1 VNPKNFFA
9 ELKRRNVYKVAIAY
23 AVVGWLLIQIATQVF
38 PFFEIPNWGIRLIVL
53 LIAIGFPVALIIAWA
68 FELTPEGIKRA
79 EAVDEAEKR
88 SRGAVWIYVVVIA
101 ALLSVGLFVLGRYSA
116 QRSISN
122 EVGAGKRLPATQVNQ
137 SISEKSLA
145 VLPFANLS
153 GNPENAYF
161 AAGIQDEIITRLAK
175 IGQLKVISCL
185 STQRFKSAPDDL
197 PAIANQLG
205 VANILQGSVQRT
217 ADTVRVNVQL
227 VKAGTD
233 NHLWADTFDR
243 KLTDV
248 FQIESDIAKTIAE
261 KLQAKLT
268 GSEERAI
275 SANPTESLEA
285 HQLYLQGRYLWN
297 RRTGQNLKKALGYF
311 QQAVEKDPGYALA
324 YTGIS
329 DSCALIPVY
338 GAGTPREYYPRAKA
352 AAEKALELDDMLG
365 EAHTSLANVFFRYLE
380 LAQSAREFERSIELN
395 PNYPTAHQWYGR
407 LTLLANGQFDHA
419 IAEVKRAVELDPVSP
434 IGHTDLAT
442 VYMTER
448 RYDEAIAELR
458 NTLEMEPDFYWAHRQ
473 LGMALELKGSP
484 AEAIVEYQRAAELND
499 DPRVLAFV
507 GHAMASTGKQNEARE
522 MLAKLTE
529 IAKTRYI
536 SGYSFAVIHLAL
548 GEKDQAL
555 DWLEKDAREPTGFE
569 INFIKVDPYLDP
581 LRGDQRFEALVSKI
595 LSGPV
600 S

>member
-1 VNPKNFFA
+1 MNLRKFLT

-23 AVVGWLLIQIATQVF
+23 AVVAWLLMQIATQVF
-38 PFFEIPNWGIRLIVL
+38 PFLEIPNWAIRLVIMLIV
-53 LIAIGFPVALIIAWA
+53 IGFPIALVIAWA

-88 SRGAVWIYVVVIA
+88 SRGAVWIYIVVIA
-101 ALLSVGLFVLGRYSA
+101 AVLSVGLFVLGRYSA

-122 EVGAGKRLPATQVNQ
+122 EVGAGKRLPATQVNH

-227 VKAGTD
+227 VKADTD

-268 GSEERAI
+268 GSEERALSI
-275 SANPTESLEA
+275 QPTADSEA
-285 HQLYLQGRYLWN
+285 HQLYLQGRYL
-297 RRTGQNLKKALGYF
+297 
-311 QQAVEKDPGYALA
+311 
-324 YTGIS
+324 
-329 DSCALIPVY
+329 
-338 GAGTPREYYPRAKA
+338 
-352 AAEKALELDDMLG
+352 
-365 EAHTSLANVFFRYLE
+365 
-380 LAQSAREFERSIELN
+380 
-395 PNYPTAHQWYGR
+395 
-407 LTLLANGQFDHA
+407 
-419 IAEVKRAVELDPVSP
+419 
-434 IGHTDLAT
+434 
-442 VYMTER
+442 
-448 RYDEAIAELR
+448 
-458 NTLEMEPDFYWAHRQ
+458 
-473 LGMALELKGSP
+473 
-484 AEAIVEYQRAAELND
+484 
-499 DPRVLAFV
+499 
-507 GHAMASTGKQNEARE
+507 
-522 MLAKLTE
+522 
-529 IAKTRYI
+529 
-536 SGYSFAVIHLAL
+536 
-548 GEKDQAL
+548 
-555 DWLEKDAREPTGFE
+555 
-569 INFIKVDPYLDP
+569 
-581 LRGDQRFEALVSKI
+581 
-595 LSGPV
+595 
-600 S
+600 